1 MPEGLSPSEVGK
13 EIAEHRHKVAEEE
26 EEEEK
31 EQGEESGTEAKGQ
44 ERWLTITE
52 ALLLAVVAILA
63 AWSGFASAKW
73 STHSSL
79 DLAKA
84 SAARTEANRAAYQ
97 AADLKNFDSLTF
109 NAWFAAYV
117 ANNKS
122 AMRVAE
128 GRFRPVFLT
137 AFEAWLATHP
147 FTNPNAPKGPTY
159 MPQYKQPELT
169 LSNALDKKADVY
181 YALGEQAGSNADGYV
196 RTTVY
201 LATVLFLVGI
211 SGHFKVRGAR
221 IGLISVAGVILV
233 FSVVSLILAPK
244 PPV

>member
-13 EIAEHRHKVAEEE
+13 EIAEHRHKAEE

-31 EQGEESGTEAKGQ
+31 ERGEESAGEAKGQ

-52 ALLLAVVAILA
+52 AVLLAVVAILA

-79 DLAKA
+79 YLAKA
-84 SAARTEANRAAYQ
+84 SAARTEANRADYEANALQ
-97 AADLKNFDSLTF
+97 NFDSTMF
-109 NAWFAAYV
+109 AAWFTAYV
-117 ANNKS
+117 AGNK
-122 AMRVAE
+122 ADMRVAE
-128 GRFRPVFLT
+128 GRFRPVYLA
-137 AFEAWLATHP
+137 AFKAWLATDP
-147 FTNPNAPKGPTY
+147 FHNPNAPKGPSY
-159 MPQYKQPELT
+159 MPQYKLPQLAQANT
-169 LSNALDKKADVY
+169 LDAKANVY

-221 IGLISVAGVILV
+221 IGLISIAGVILV
-233 FSVVSLILAPK
+233 FSVISLITAPK

>member
-13 EIAEHRHKVAEEE
+13 EISEHQARAKEEAEEN
-26 EEEEK
+26 EK
-31 EQGEESGTEAKGQ
+31 ARDAAGEATG
-44 ERWLTITE
+44 RDRVMTIVE
-52 ALLLAVVAILA
+52 ALLLAVVAVLA

-73 STHSSL
+73 GTESSL

-109 NAWFAAYV
+109 NAWFTAYV
-117 ANNKS
+117 AGNKA

-128 GRFRPVFLT
+128 GRFRPQFLV
-137 AFEAWLATHP
+137 AFNTWLATNP
-147 FTNPNAPKGPTY
+147 FTNAHAPPGPTY
-159 MPQYKQPELT
+159 MPQYVQPELIQA
-169 LSNALDKKADVY
+169 NALDARADHY
-181 YALGEQAGSNADGYV
+181 YSLGETAGSNSDGYV

-201 LATVLFLVGI
+201 LASVLFLVGI
-211 SGHFKVRGAR
+211 SGHFRVRSAR
-221 IGLISVAGVILV
+221 TVLVGMGGIILV
-233 FSVVSLILAPK
+233 FSVILLIAAPK

>member
-1 MPEGLSPSEVGK
+1 MPEGLSPGEVGK
-13 EIAEHRHKVAEEE
+13 EIAEHRHKA
-26 EEEEK
+26 K
-31 EQGEESGTEAKGQ
+31 EQDKERGEGPVSEPKGR

-52 ALLLAVVAILA
+52 ATLLAVVAVLA

-84 SAARTEANRAAYQ
+84 SAARTEANRAAYE
-97 AADLKNFDSLTF
+97 AANLKSFDSTMF
-109 NAWFAAYV
+109 DAWFTAYV
-117 ANNKS
+117 AHNKA

-128 GRFRPVFLT
+128 ERFRPVYLT
-137 AFEAWLATHP
+137 AFKAWLVTDP
-147 FTNPNAPKGPTY
+147 FHNPNAPKGPGY
-159 MPQYKQPELT
+159 MPQYKLPEVT
-169 LSNALDKKADVY
+169 LSNALDSKANTY

-211 SGHFKVRGAR
+211 SGHFKVRAAR
-221 IGLISVAGVILV
+221 IGLISIAGVILV

>member
-13 EIAEHRHKVAEEE
+13 EIAEHRHKAEE

-31 EQGEESGTEAKGQ
+31 ERGEESAGEAKGQ

-52 ALLLAVVAILA
+52 AVLLAVVAILA

-79 DLAKA
+79 SLAKA
-84 SAARTEANRAAYQ
+84 SAARTEANRADYEAST
-97 AADLKNFDSLTF
+97 LETFDSTMF
-109 NAWFAAYV
+109 TAWFTAYV
-117 ANNKS
+117 SHDKAG
-122 AMRVAE
+122 MRVAE
-128 GRFRPVFLT
+128 ARFRPVYLA
-137 AFEAWLATHP
+137 AFKAWLATDP
-147 FTNPNAPKGPTY
+147 FHNPHAPKGPSY
-159 MPQYKQPELT
+159 MPQYKLPQLAQANT
-169 LSNALDKKADVY
+169 LDAKANAY
-181 YALGEQAGSNADGYV
+181 YALGEAAGSNADNYV

-201 LATVLFLVGI
+201 LVGI

-221 IGLISVAGVILV
+221 IGLISIAGVILV
-233 FSVVSLILAPK
+233 FSVISLITAPK

>member
-13 EIAEHRHKVAEEE
+13 EIAEHRHKTEDG
-26 EEEEK
+26 EEK
-31 EQGEESGTEAKGQ
+31 EQGKESGTEAKGQ
-44 ERWLTITE
+44 ERWLTIIE
-52 ALLLAVVAILA
+52 AVLLAVVAILA

-97 AADLKNFDSLTF
+97 AADLKNFDALTF
-109 NAWFAAYV
+109 NSWFTAYV
-117 ANNKS
+117 ANNKA

-128 GRFRPVFLT
+128 GRFRPIFDI
-137 AFEAWLATHP
+137 AFKAWLATHP

-159 MPQYKQPELT
+159 MPQYKQPELV
-169 LSNALDKKADVY
+169 LSNTLDNRASNY
-181 YALGEQAGSNADGYV
+181 YALGEEAGSNADGYV

-211 SGHFKVRGAR
+211 SGHFKVRAAR
-221 IGLISVAGVILV
+221 IGLITIAGVILT

>member
-13 EIAEHRHKVAEEE
+13 EIAEHRHQAEEK
-26 EEEEK
+26 EK
-31 EQGEESGTEAKGQ
+31 EQGEGSATEAKGR

-52 ALLLAVVAILA
+52 ATLLAVVAVLA

-84 SAARTEANRAAYQ
+84 SAARTQANRAAYQ

-109 NAWFAAYV
+109 NAWFTAYV
-117 ANNKS
+117 ANNKA

-128 GRFRPVFLT
+128 ERFRPVFDT
-137 AFEAWLATHP
+137 AFKAWLATHP
-147 FTNPNAPKGPTY
+147 FTNPSAPKGPTY
-159 MPQYKQPELT
+159 MPQYKQPELVM
-169 LSNALDKKADVY
+169 SNALDNQASNY
-181 YALGEQAGSNADGYV
+181 YSLGEQAGSNADGYV

-211 SGHFKVRGAR
+211 SGHFKVRAAR
-221 IGLISVAGVILV
+221 IGLISIGGVILV
-233 FSVVSLILAPK
+233 FSVISLIFAPK

>member
-13 EIAEHRHKVAEEE
+13 EIAEHRHQAEEK
-26 EEEEK
+26 EK
-31 EQGEESGTEAKGQ
+31 EQGEGSATEAKGR

-52 ALLLAVVAILA
+52 ATLLAVVAVLA

-84 SAARTEANRAAYQ
+84 SAARTQANRAAYQ

-109 NAWFAAYV
+109 NAWFTAYV
-117 ANNKS
+117 ANNKA

-128 GRFRPVFLT
+128 ERFRPVFDA
-137 AFEAWLATHP
+137 AFRAWLATHP

-159 MPQYKQPELT
+159 MPQYKQPELA
-169 LSNALDKKADVY
+169 LSNTLDNQASNY
-181 YALGEQAGSNADGYV
+181 YSLGEQAGGNADGYV

-211 SGHFKVRGAR
+211 SGHFKVRAAR
-221 IGLISVAGVILV
+221 IGLISIGGVILV
-233 FSVVSLILAPK
+233 FSVISLIVAPK

>member
-13 EIAEHRHKVAEEE
+13 ELAEHRHKAEQ
-26 EEEEK
+26 EK
-31 EQGEESGTEAKGQ
+31 EQAEGSTAEVKGR

-52 ALLLAVVAILA
+52 ATLLAVVAVLA
-63 AWSGFASAKW
+63 AWSGFSSAKW

-84 SAARTEANRAAYQ
+84 SAARTQANRAAYQ

-109 NAWFAAYV
+109 NAWFTAYV
-117 ANNKS
+117 AHNKA
-122 AMRVAE
+122 AMRVAQE
-128 GRFRPVFLT
+128 RFRPVFLT
-137 AFEAWLATHP
+137 AFEAWLATDP
-147 FTNPNAPKGPTY
+147 FTNPSAPKGPTY
-159 MPQYKQPELT
+159 MPQYKQPELD
-169 LSNALDKKADVY
+169 LSNALDKRAEVY
-181 YALGEQAGSNADGYV
+181 YALGEEAGGNADGYV

-211 SGHFKVRGAR
+211 SGHFKVRAAR
-221 IGLISVAGVILV
+221 IGLVSIGGVILV

>member
-13 EIAEHRHKVAEEE
+13 EISEHRERAEKA
-26 EEEEK
+26 EK
-31 EQGEESGTEAKGQ
+31 EKGGGEAQGR

-52 ALLLAVVAILA
+52 AVLLAVVAVLA

-79 DLAKA
+79 QLARA
-84 SAARTEANRAAYQ
+84 SAARTEANRADYE
-97 AADLKNFDSLTF
+97 AANLQTFDSTMF
-109 NAWFAAYV
+109 DAWFDAYV
-117 ANNKS
+117 AGNKS

-128 GRFRPVFLT
+128 ARFRPVYLA
-137 AFEAWLATHP
+137 AFKAWLATDP
-147 FTNPNAPKGPTY
+147 FHNPNAPKGPSY
-159 MPQYKQPELT
+159 MPQYKLPQLAQA
-169 LSNALDKKADVY
+169 NALDAKANTY
-181 YALGEQAGSNADGYV
+181 YSLGEQAGSNADSYV

-211 SGHFKVRGAR
+211 SGHFKVRAAR
-221 IGLISVAGVILV
+221 IGLISMGGVILV
-233 FSVVSLILAPK
+233 FSSISLIIAPK

>member
-13 EIAEHRHKVAEEE
+13 EIAEHRHMVEEQE
-26 EEEEK
+26 QEQEQEK
-31 EQGEESGTEAKGQ
+31 GKESGSEARGQ

-52 ALLLAVVAILA
+52 AILLAVVAILA

-79 DLAKA
+79 SLAKA
-84 SAARTEANRAAYQ
+84 SAARTEANRADYE
-97 AADLKNFDSLTF
+97 AANLAGFDSTMF
-109 NAWFAAYV
+109 DAWFTAYV
-117 ANNKS
+117 AHDKT

-128 GRFRPVFLT
+128 ARFRPIYLT
-137 AFEAWLATHP
+137 AFKAWLATHP
-147 FTNPNAPKGPTY
+147 FTNPHAPKGPSY
-159 MPQYKQPELT
+159 MPQYKLPQLAQA
-169 LSNALDKKADVY
+169 NALDAKANAY
-181 YALGEQAGSNADGYV
+181 YSLGEQAGSNADGYV

-211 SGHFKVRGAR
+211 SGHFKVRAAR
-221 IGLISVAGVILV
+221 IGLINVAGVILV

>member
-13 EIAEHRHKVAEEE
+13 ELAEHRHKT
-26 EEEEK
+26 EEK
-31 EQGEESGTEAKGQ
+31 EKEQREGAAAEARGR

-52 ALLLAVVAILA
+52 AVLLAVVAILA

-97 AADLKNFDSLTF
+97 AADLKNFDALTF
-109 NAWFAAYV
+109 NAWFTAYV
-117 ANNKS
+117 AGNKK
-122 AMRVAE
+122 AMLVAE
-128 GRFRPVFLT
+128 RRFRPNFLV
-137 AFEAWLATHP
+137 AFNAWLKTDP
-147 FTNPNAPKGPTY
+147 LTNPNAPKGPTY
-159 MPQYKQPELT
+159 MPQYKQPELA
-169 LSNALDKKADVY
+169 LSNTLDNRASTY
-181 YALGEQAGSNADGYV
+181 YSLGEQAGSNADGYV

-211 SGHFKVRGAR
+211 SGHFKVRSAR
-221 IGLISVAGVILV
+221 IGLISIAGVILV
-233 FSVVSLILAPK
+233 FSVISLILAPK

>member
-13 EIAEHRHKVAEEE
+13 EIAEHRHKAEGQ
-26 EEEEK
+26 EK
-31 EQGEESGTEAKGQ
+31 KRGEAAAEVRGR

-52 ALLLAVVAILA
+52 ATLLAVVAILA

-97 AADLKNFDSLTF
+97 AADLKNFDALTF
-109 NAWFAAYV
+109 NSWFTAYV
-117 ANNKS
+117 ANNKA

-128 GRFRPVFLT
+128 GRFRPIFDI
-137 AFEAWLATHP
+137 AFKAWLATHP

-159 MPQYKQPELT
+159 MLQYKQPELV
-169 LSNALDKKADVY
+169 LSNTLDNRASNY
-181 YALGEQAGSNADGYV
+181 YALGEEAGSNADGYV

-211 SGHFKVRGAR
+211 SGHFKV
-221 IGLISVAGVILV
+221 
-233 FSVVSLILAPK
+233 
-244 PPV
+244 

>member
-13 EIAEHRHKVAEEE
+13 EISEHRHHA

-31 EQGEESGTEAKGQ
+31 EKEKDEGTAPEAKGQ

-52 ALLLAVVAILA
+52 AILLAVVAVLA

-79 DLAKA
+79 DLARA
-84 SAARTEANRAAYQ
+84 SAARTEANRYDYEAAN
-97 AADLKNFDSLTF
+97 LRSFDSTMF
-109 NAWFAAYV
+109 DAWFTAYV
-117 ANNKS
+117 AGNKA

-128 GRFRPVFLT
+128 ERFRPVYLA
-137 AFEAWLATHP
+137 AFKAWLATHP
-147 FTNPNAPKGPTY
+147 LTNSNAPKGPSY
-159 MPQYKQPELT
+159 MPQYKLPEVGQA
-169 LSNALDKKADVY
+169 NASDAKANAY

-211 SGHFKVRGAR
+211 SGHFKVRAAR
-221 IGLISVAGVILV
+221 IGLISIAGVILV
-233 FSVVSLILAPK
+233 FSVFSLIVAPK

>member
-13 EIAEHRHKVAEEE
+13 EISEHRERVEK
-26 EEEEK
+26 EEK
-31 EQGEESGTEAKGQ
+31 QKSEASATEAKGQ

-52 ALLLAVVAILA
+52 AILLAVVAVLA

-84 SAARTEANRAAYQ
+84 SAARTEANRADYEASSLQ
-97 AADLKNFDSLTF
+97 TFDSTMF

-117 ANNKS
+117 AGNK
-122 AMRVAE
+122 AAERVAE
-128 GRFRPVFLT
+128 QRFRPVYLA
-137 AFEAWLATHP
+137 AFNAWIATDP
-147 FTNPNAPKGPTY
+147 FHNPHAPKGPSY
-159 MPQYKQPELT
+159 MPQYKLPQLAQA
-169 LSNALDKKADVY
+169 NAFDAEASRDY
-181 YALGEQAGSNADGYV
+181 SLGEQAGSNADGYV

-233 FSVVSLILAPK
+233 FSCVSLIAAPK

>member
-13 EIAEHRHKVAEEE
+13 EISEHQARAKEEAEEN
-26 EEEEK
+26 EK
-31 EQGEESGTEAKGQ
+31 ARDAAGEATG
-44 ERWLTITE
+44 RDRVMTIVE
-52 ALLLAVVAILA
+52 ALLLAVVAVLA

-73 STHSSL
+73 GTESSL

-109 NAWFAAYV
+109 NAWFTAYV
-117 ANNKS
+117 AHNKA
-122 AMRVAE
+122 AMQVAE
-128 GRFRPVFLT
+128 GRFRPVFDT
-137 AFEAWLATHP
+137 AFKAWLTTHP

-159 MPQYKQPELT
+159 MPQYKQPELA
-169 LSNALDKKADVY
+169 LSNALDNRASNY
-181 YALGEQAGSNADGYV
+181 YSLGEQAGSNADGYV

-221 IGLISVAGVILV
+221 MGLIGVAGVILV

>member
-13 EIAEHRHKVAEEE
+13 EISEHRHRAEEGE
-26 EEEEK
+26 E
-31 EQGEESGTEAKGQ
+31 EQGEKTATEVKGQ

-52 ALLLAVVAILA
+52 AVLLAVVAILA

-79 DLAKA
+79 YLAKA
-84 SAARTEANRAAYQ
+84 SAARTEANRAAYE
-97 AADLKNFDSLTF
+97 ADNLMSFDSTMF
-109 NAWFAAYV
+109 DAWFTAYV
-117 ANNKS
+117 AHNKG

-128 GRFRPVFLT
+128 ARFRPVYLA
-137 AFEAWLATHP
+137 AFKAWLATNP
-147 FTNPNAPKGPTY
+147 FTNPNAPKGPSY
-159 MPQYKQPELT
+159 MPQYKLPQVT

-211 SGHFKVRGAR
+211 SGHFKVRAAR
-221 IGLISVAGVILV
+221 IGLIS
-233 FSVVSLILAPK
+233 
-244 PPV
+244 

>member
-13 EIAEHRHKVAEEE
+13 EISEHRHKA
-26 EEEEK
+26 EEK
-31 EQGEESGTEAKGQ
+31 EKEQEQGEKSATEPKGH

-52 ALLLAVVAILA
+52 AGLLAVVAILA
-63 AWSGFASAKW
+63 AWSGFASATW

-79 DLAKA
+79 SLAKA
-84 SAARTEANRAAYQ
+84 SAARTEANRASYE
-97 AADLKNFDSLTF
+97 ADNLMAFDSTMF
-109 NAWFAAYV
+109 DAWFTAYV
-117 ANNKS
+117 AHDKQ

-128 GRFRPVFLT
+128 ARFRPVYLA
-137 AFEAWLATHP
+137 AFKAWLKTDP
-147 FTNPNAPKGPTY
+147 FNNPDAPKGPSY
-159 MPQYKQPELT
+159 MPEYKLPQLEESAKLDAKA
-169 LSNALDKKADVY
+169 NAY
-181 YALGEQAGSNADGYV
+181 YAIGEQSGSNADGYV

-221 IGLISVAGVILV
+221 MGLIGIAGVILV
-233 FSVVSLILAPK
+233 FSVASLIIAPK

>member
-13 EIAEHRHKVAEEE
+13 EIAEHQHKAE

-52 ALLLAVVAILA
+52 AVLLAVVAILA

-79 DLAKA
+79 DLSKA

-97 AADLKNFDSLTF
+97 AADLKNFDALTF
-109 NAWFAAYV
+109 NSWFTAYV
-117 ANNKS
+117 ANNKA

-128 GRFRPVFLT
+128 GRFRPIFDT
-137 AFEAWLATHP
+137 AFKAWLGTHP

-159 MPQYKQPELT
+159 MPQYKQPELV
-169 LSNALDKKADVY
+169 LSNTLDNRASNY
-181 YALGEQAGSNADGYV
+181 YTLGEEAGSNADGYV

-211 SGHFKVRGAR
+211 SGHFKVRAAR
-221 IGLISVAGVILV
+221 LGLISIAGVILV
-233 FSVVSLILAPK
+233 FSVVSLIVAPK

>member
-13 EIAEHRHKVAEEE
+13 ELAEHRHKT
-26 EEEEK
+26 EEK
-31 EQGEESGTEAKGQ
+31 EKEQREGAAAEARGR

-52 ALLLAVVAILA
+52 ATLLAVVAILA

-109 NAWFAAYV
+109 NSWFTAYV
-117 ANNKS
+117 AHNKA

-128 GRFRPVFLT
+128 ARFRPIYLA
-137 AFEAWLATHP
+137 AFKAWLATDP
-147 FTNPNAPKGPTY
+147 GTNPNAPKGPSY
-159 MPQYKQPELT
+159 MPQYKLPQLAESAKLDAKA
-169 LSNALDKKADVY
+169 NAY
-181 YALGEQAGSNADGYV
+181 YTLGEQAGSNADGYV

-221 IGLISVAGVILV
+221 IGLISIAGVILV
-233 FSVVSLILAPK
+233 FSSISLIVAPK